1 MKDSHLKS
9 MIKAVSWRIL
19 GTIGTTLIAFILTH
33 KITIAFYI
41 GIFEFFFKIGL
52 FYFHERI
59 WGMIWLN
66 QKSSSKSI

>member
-9 MIKAVSWRIL
+9 IAKAVSWRIL
-19 GTIGTTLIAFILTH
+19 GTLATSFIAFILTH

-41 GIFEFFFKIGL
+41 GIFEFLFKIGL

-59 WGMIWLN
+59 WGMIGFN
-66 QKSSSKSI
+66 QVEE